1 MKAIQNFKVAIIAT
15 MALIS
20 TVSCSNDDEKD
31 NDISTYPANA
41 KGVCVYWGD
50 NFIDTDDSYYLW
62 INDYIV
68 KYTAR
73 EDNID
78 INQREERNIAYYPL
92 TMNVVYEL
100 LSDFYGT
107 EVADNTDFS
116 ELSPIP
122 QTLIQYIQTNKSK
135 YKYII
140 PYHSDYILFNK
151 TSDKNY

>member
-1 MKAIQNFKVAIIAT
+1 MKAIQNFKVAMIAT

-50 NFIDTDDSYYLW
+50 NFIDTDESYFLW

-68 KYTAR
+68 KYIAR
-73 EDNID
+73 EENID
-78 INQREERNIAYYPL
+78 ITQRAERNITYYPL
-92 TMNVVYEL
+92 TMNIVYEL

-107 EVADNTDFS
+107 EVTANTDFS
-116 ELSPIP
+116 ELSPNP
-122 QTLIQYIQTNKSK
+122 QTLIRYIQSNKSR
-135 YKYII
+135 YRYII
-140 PYHSDYILFNK
+140 SYNSDYILFNR
-151 TSDKNY
+151 TFDKNY